1 MKSKIR
7 RPVNR
12 IRKPIN
18 RIRSVNRITGTRLG
32 ELLIQWGIINLTQLN
47 KALAIQR
54 GNGSNNGKRKLS
66 GEILV
71 ELGFTDD
78 KYVTQAF
85 ATQYRFPYLPL
96 DNYNIDYNIVNTIPA
111 KIARKYV
118 LMPIDKIGNSISVAM
133 SNPLDEKAIRQVEA
147 ETNCS
152 VQSFVATP
160 SDIKRKI
167 ERYYNGNGKE

>member
-12 IRKPIN
+12 IRPIN
-18 RIRSVNRITGTRLG
+18 RIRRPVNRITDSRLG
-32 ELLIQWGIINLTQLN
+32 ELLIQWGVINLKQLN

-54 GNGSNNGKRKLS
+54 KNSGKNGNQKLS

-85 ATQYRFPYLPL
+85 AAQYRFPYLPL
-96 DNYNIDYNIVNTIPA
+96 DNYDIDQDIANIISV
-111 KIARKYV
+111 KVARKHL
-118 LMPIDKIGNSISVAM
+118 LMPIDKIGDSISIAM
-133 SNPLDEKAIRQVEA
+133 SNPLDEKAIRKVEA

-152 VQSFVATP
+152 VQAFVATP

-167 ERYYNGNGKE
+167 EQHYN